1 MEIKDALSAARLA
14 VENAGLP
21 EAWGDI
27 AFGEV
32 LRSLL
37 GTQAVSAAP
46 PVVAPGLGK
55 PASGSTAGLGHLAAR
70 LGVSDSALADVFAVE
85 DDNVSLYVA
94 SGKLPTTK
102 SKATREVA
110 LLIVAARQG
119 AGIDDS
125 WTDVAHVRD
134 ALTQYNRYDASNFS
148 KYLRDTG
155 DVFNLRGKPVQQL
168 RLTRPGWEA
177 AVELVKSLTGSEQ

>member
-1 MEIKDALSAARLA
+1 MEIKDALATARVA
-14 VENAGLP
+14 VEEAGLP
-21 EAWGDI
+21 EQWQER
-27 AFGEV
+27 AFAEV

-37 GTQAVSAAP
+37 GAQAAAVAP
-46 PVVAPGLGK
+46 PTANSRPGVAATDSGTGL
-55 PASGSTAGLGHLAAR
+55 SHLAAR
-70 LGVSDSALADVFAVE
+70 LGVSESGLADVYAIE
-85 DDNVSLYVA
+85 DDSVSLHVA
-94 SGKLPTTK
+94 SAKLPTTK
-102 SKATREVA
+102 SKATREIG
-110 LLIVAARQG
+110 LLVVVARQG

-155 DVFNLRGKPVQQL
+155 DVFNLRGKPVQHL

-177 AVELVKSLTGSEQ
+177 ATELVKSLIGSAQ